1 MERASGAPAAPA
13 AARRASVTQ
22 IMSEIILT
30 AGAVVLLFVVW
41 YLWIGDAIIGAQRN
55 DAGAALT
62 GQWQAEASQDPLDP
76 PAATEGDDAS
86 EPVVAEPVV
95 LAEPADGET
104 FGVLRVPRFGDDY
117 RFEIAGGVSRARTLD
132 PIGIGHH
139 PGTQMPGEPGNFVIA
154 AHRTTW
160 GGAFHRIGELQL
172 GDAIVV
178 ETRDGWYTYR
188 FRTLEYVPPDRVEVL
203 LPVPE
208 APGVPAGTAYIT
220 MISCSPI
227 GSMAERIIAYGVFES
242 FTPRAAGPPTS
253 VAAIEAA

>member
-1 MERASGAPAAPA
+1 MRDAAPA
-13 AARRASVTQ
+13 ATRRASATQ
-22 IMSEIILT
+22 IIGEIVLT
-30 AGAVVLLFVVW
+30 AGIVVLLYVAW

-55 DAGAALT
+55 DAGAEIT
-62 GQWQAEASQDPLDP
+62 EQWQAEASLDLP
-76 PAATEGDDAS
+76 DAVAGDGES
-86 EPVVAEPVV
+86 EPVVAEPII

-117 RFEIAGGVSRARTLD
+117 QFQIAGGVSRARTLD
-132 PIGIGHH
+132 PIGIGHQ

-172 GDAIVV
+172 GDAVVV
-178 ETRDGWYTYR
+178 ETPDGWYTYR

-208 APGVPAGTAYIT
+208 APGVSAGSAYLT

-242 FTPRAAGPPTS
+242 FTPRSAGPPAS
-253 VAAIEAA
+253 LAPIGDA